1 MTFTSIDKRLVE
13 RKDMAFQKKYVKD
26 AVRQT
31 PDAADAYETIKIE
44 HDSICLYKKK
54 SIAQQSVQ
62 AASDK
67 TA

>member
-26 AVRQT
+26 AMRHT
-31 PDAADAYETIKIE
+31 PDAADSFETITIE
-44 HDSICLYKKK
+44 HDNIRLYQKKL
-54 SIAQQSVQ
+54 SAQQPAQ
-62 AASDK
+62 AASEK

>member
-26 AVRQT
+26 AMRHT
-31 PDAADAYETIKIE
+31 PDAADEYETIKIE
-44 HDSICLYKKK
+44 HDTICLYQKKISAPK
-54 SIAQQSVQ
+54 PVQ
-62 AASDK
+62 AASSK

>member
-26 AVRQT
+26 AVRHT
-31 PDAADAYETIKIE
+31 PDAADEYETIKIE
-44 HDSICLYKKK
+44 HDPICLYKKK
-54 SIAQQSVQ
+54 TSAQQPVQ

>member
-13 RKDMAFQKKYVKD
+13 RNDLAFQKKYTKD
-26 AVRQT
+26 AVRHT
-31 PDAADAYETIKIE
+31 TDAAYAYETIKIE
-44 HDSICLYKKK
+44 HDPICLYKKK
-54 SIAQQSVQ
+54 ISAHQPVQ